1 MSSPFI
7 VSLILWNQLPK
18 ASVTAIAYKDGHIVT
33 GLKDGN
39 IWIYRCIIDEKGS
52 IQLQHK
58 VLCVGHKTPIAALT
72 ILEDQIDGCAGN
84 NHVLISASED
94 GDAMKWCLLD
104 GRCLLSVSRVF
115 DGILRNI
122 KPLTKYP
129 QPSKYLLCYG
139 FSNEILVLNSSSLE
153 IIRVWA
159 GHNDWVIITPFY
171 DSDVRQTRLL
181 TSNFNGVLKIW
192 AFDEVKQTI
201 LKEHDNIGLLDAQG
215 DKILEL
221 INNPYDIGVIMAIF
235 TLKRGLIFN
244 MHHIKISN
252 DDKYWVNGTFMTK
265 NRIIL
270 WTKTGDAYLY
280 SIPSTDRKFPSEN
293 GYFLTKPTLTRH
305 NSLPIFPNSV
315 VENATSYS
323 NCIINDAVTTV
334 FMISGIDNRK
344 LNNNWYLITF
354 YNNVDDTSF
363 VWKSLS
369 TFQYENHNN
378 DNNQAINLRESKYSS
393 AIGDELIAVGF
404 ENGEIHIFPIHIVL
418 VNFENILQQIQTTTN
433 PSSSFS
439 SSNNNPIQIFKGHN
453 GKITCLYK
461 PTISSHGGKYLLS
474 GGEDC
479 SVRIWDLEN
488 GKRLA
493 SFTYHGQQ
501 VTHFFE
507 PPLEVCPRIRG
518 CVVSYAKDNSLA
530 IISLEEM
537 SCDETAHIWHTQN
550 SELHQIF
557 VGSNA
562 REMLKDKSWKI
573 SSIPQKN
580 GSIDNKNNKFQTIT
594 SYPINSPDD
603 GITYFYVFLIN
614 IKQLINDI
622 YHYHVSQI
630 GSKSSRSTETTTAGM
645 MNEEFDEKPISIS
658 KIFSWTTN
666 SSATRSAPNLLL
678 SSTTPS
684 SSSISS
690 PSSNLIQQQQ
700 SECKAIDARIV
711 QAIVSS
717 LMSWGNDPTL
727 DGICIEKLGLKTP
740 SDQLT
745 FGSKGTNGNLSIV
758 APYPKDGK
766 SVWRISHTMTAAH
779 LLSIVGLTRSFLSM
793 KGLEKYTSDIITH
806 YGTFL
811 PDLVGEN
818 FYHSSLSFLA
828 KYFQDPVDD
837 IRLAARTLFSSSLNN
852 MPTEE
857 QQSIIDYWKQFLPS
871 VTSPEIFTNQYM
883 VRSTMLLGI
892 IGAEYPKVLSKK
904 VAKNTALSL
913 ILMFHDETKLANR
926 LIALELCVAVLK
938 TIFGFAIDT
947 DSNILAIMAQKT
959 VFQIALAN
967 TPLFVSTLTHDTNNS
982 EKPTEKIGF
991 LKLISMFIRKKP
1003 LLLYTNLSSLAEAVV
1018 KSLDPNIPKMRD
1030 SVLPITTSVLYDLVK
1045 NFPSIAFHGESQKLA
1060 VGTLEGASIV
1070 YDLLTAVT
1078 FSGDGRLIISCS
1090 LEEGTVRVWNNSP
1103 GLLGMIAGS
1112 LSSNNTSVNGGGM
1125 INNNGGGRN
1134 GILRTTDGGGIV
1146 SNKKGFKTLSSTL
1159 RPTKTFPF
1167 NLGDDESVCFEWVAD
1182 RTVKLYVKDLIMSFN
1197 V

>member
-139 FSNEILVLNSSSLE
+139 FSNEILVLN
-153 IIRVWA
+153 
-159 GHNDWVIITPFY
+159 N
-171 DSDVRQTRLL
+171 VRQTRLL

-221 INNPYDIGVIMAIF
+221 INNPYDIGVIMAVTRKFAIA
-235 TLKRGLIFN
+235 N
-244 MHHIKISN
+244 
-252 DDKYWVNGTFMTK
+252 
-265 NRIIL
+265 
-270 WTKTGDAYLY
+270 
-280 SIPSTDRKFPSEN
+280 RKFPSEN
-293 GYFLTKPTLTRH
+293 GYFLTKPILTRH

-315 VENATSYS
+315 VENTTSVPKPELLEIICSEYS

-369 TFQYENHNN
+369 TFQHENHNN

-518 CVVSYAKDNSLA
+518 CVISYAKDNSLA

-550 SELHQIF
+550 SELHQIV

-630 GSKSSRSTETTTAGM
+630 GSKSSRSTETTTTGI

-758 APYPKDGK
+758 APYPNDGK

-1070 YDLLTAVT
+1070 YDLRTATRRYILEGHTKPVTAVT

-1112 LSSNNTSVNGGGM
+1112 LSSNNTSGM
-1125 INNNGGGRN
+1125 INNNGGRN

-1146 SNKKGFKTLSSTL
+1146 SNKKGFKTLSNGGFSVL
-1159 RPTKTFPF
+1159 GLGLFGVFIDFLIFFEDGKFSVSEIDLFTKDIF
-1167 NLGDDESVCFEWVAD
+1167 NL
-1182 RTVKLYVKDLIMSFN
+1182 R
-1197 V
+1197 